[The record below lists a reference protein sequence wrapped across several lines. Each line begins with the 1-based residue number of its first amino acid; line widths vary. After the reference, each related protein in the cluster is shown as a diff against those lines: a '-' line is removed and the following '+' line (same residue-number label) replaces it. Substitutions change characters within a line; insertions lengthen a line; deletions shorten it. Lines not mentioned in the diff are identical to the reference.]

1 MLYSMFYGIFKISK
15 AINLKCLDMIL
26 KETRISIFIEKSK
39 TDVYQRVFI

>member
-15 AINLKCLDMIL
+15 VINLKFSDMIL
-26 KETRISIFIEKSK
+26 KETRISIFIDKSK